1 MKESVI
7 VDVRNFTR
15 RNAYVPAVKR
25 AIAAALLLCGKK
37 GMYEVSVAIVG
48 NAQMRSL
55 KQEWKGESTVTDV
68 LSFPFSDFQEM
79 KGARTQRVAESLG
92 EIVICAPYAERQA
105 KELGIS
111 VKDNMITLAA
121 HGAIHLC
128 GIDHEISEREYEK
141 TLAIQKKVLQIVT
154 KLVTA

>member
-7 VDVRNFTR
+7 VDVRNFTQ
-15 RNAYVPAVKR
+15 RNAYVPAIKK
-25 AIAAALLLCGKK
+25 AIMAALLLCGKK
-37 GMYEVSVAIVG
+37 GSYEVSVAVVG

-55 KQEWKGESTVTDV
+55 KQEWKGEDAVTDV
-68 LSFPFSDFQEM
+68 LSFPFSDFE
-79 KGARTQRVAESLG
+79 KKEKRGKVKTALPLG
-92 EIVICAPYAERQA
+92 EIVICVPYAERQA

-128 GIDHEISEREYEK
+128 GIDHEVSEQAYRK
-141 TLAIQKKVLQIVT
+141 TLDIQKKVLQKI
-154 KLVTA
+154 AHH

>member
-15 RNAYVPAVKR
+15 RNAYVPAVKK
-25 AIAAALLLCGKK
+25 AVTAALPLCGKK
-37 GMYEVSVAIVG
+37 GTYEVSVAIVG
-48 NAQMRSL
+48 NTQMRSL
-55 KQEWKGESTVTDV
+55 KQEWKGENAVTDV
-68 LSFPFSDFQEM
+68 LSFPFSDFQEK
-79 KGARTQRVAESLG
+79 KGVSAKRIAESLG
-92 EIVICAPYAERQA
+92 EIVICVPYAERQA

-121 HGAIHLC
+121 HGTIHLC

-141 TLAIQKKVLQIVT
+141 TLAIQKKVLEIVT
-154 KLVTA
+154 KRVKK